1 MTKAHPRSYGILA
14 ISDDPELFSAPP
26 TSDPRT
32 LLEEA
37 ASMGWPRLQ
46 LEAWVVHAPEATS
59 SGMVRGAQINP
70 RRWVDVE
77 VGASPYMV
85 AKDERLLQSQT
96 IEGLHPEYSKPRVLL
111 VSRGKAS
118 SKF

>member
-1 MTKAHPRSYGILA
+1 
-14 ISDDPELFSAPP
+14 
-26 TSDPRT
+26 
-32 LLEEA
+32 
-37 ASMGWPRLQ
+37 
-46 LEAWVVHAPEATS
+46 
-59 SGMVRGAQINP
+59 
-70 RRWVDVE
+70 
-77 VGASPYMV
+77 MV